1 MFCLATFVTVIQM
14 AIECPPGSIYGG
26 VHAPKLTELVLQS
39 GVPLSS
45 DSIKSAFKV
54 PMVPNLPCSAAFVNW
69 YLVAQLGFAGLAM
82 LVGYLGVVS
91 LCIWCYI
98 KGRSCLGS
106 SNATTGTV

>member
-14 AIECPPGSIYGG
+14 AIKCPPCSVYGC
-26 VHAPKLTELVLQS
+26 VHAPKLTELVVQS

-45 DSIKSAFKV
+45 DSIESAFKM
-54 PMVPNLPCSAAFVNW
+54 PMVPHLPYLAAFVNW

-91 LCIWCYI
+91 LLYLVLYQRTIMS
-98 KGRSCLGS
+98 R
-106 SNATTGTV
+106 